1 VVTTLDAE
9 IIKNMARE
17 AARELGLPCEVE
29 QASQLM
35 GSTTWYI
42 RFTDGHAP
50 FFNDF
55 REYVGG
61 PYEESLIKERIK
73 NYLAS
78 QHAQAEERPK
88 G

>member
-1 VVTTLDAE
+1 VTSLDAE
-9 IIKNMARE
+9 TIKSLTRE
-17 AARELGLPCEVE
+17 AARELGLPCEADSV
-29 QASQLM
+29 SQLM

-42 RFTDGHAP
+42 RFNDGHAP

-61 PYEESLIKERIK
+61 PYDESLIKERIK
-73 NYLAS
+73 NYLSEEHRA
-78 QHAQAEERPK
+78 AEGPK

>member
-1 VVTTLDAE
+1 MTSLDAE
-9 IIKNMARE
+9 TIRHVTTEVAG
-17 AARELGLPCEVE
+17 ELGLPCKVE
-29 QASQLM
+29 SAAQLM

-42 RFTDGHAP
+42 RFTDGHGP

-61 PYEESLIKERIK
+61 PYDEDLMRERIK
-73 NYLAS
+73 NYLVS
-78 QHAQAEERPK
+78 QHPEKK